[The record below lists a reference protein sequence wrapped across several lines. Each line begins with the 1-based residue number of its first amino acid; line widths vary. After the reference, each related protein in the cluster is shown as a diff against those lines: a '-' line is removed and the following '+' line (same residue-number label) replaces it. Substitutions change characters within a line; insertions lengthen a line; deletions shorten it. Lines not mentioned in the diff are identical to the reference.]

1 MHKNGSTGN
10 FPLAAL
16 ALLITGFAALLACAD
31 VQRWREQY
39 SWLSENWPWR
49 LVGLFGGAAIFGG
62 IIGAGFM
69 FKSKMR
75 WRARLLAPVAGILA
89 GEIGAL
95 ILVAPGPIWRTIF
108 AVVVLL
114 GTAVL
119 FRLGA
124 E

>member
-1 MHKNGSTGN
+1 MKSN
-10 FPLAAL
+10 FPLASL
-16 ALLITGFAALLACAD
+16 ALLITVFASLLACTNI
-31 VQRWREQY
+31 QRWREQY

-49 LVGLFGGAAIFGG
+49 LVALFGGAAIFGALIG
-62 IIGAGFM
+62 IGFM
-69 FKSKMR
+69 FTSRMR
-75 WRARLLAPVAGILA
+75 WRARLLMPVAGILA
-89 GEIGAL
+89 SEIGAL